1 MAPRVERAAPP
12 QRRQRRL
19 SLLGLPYWAYA
30 TVILAAPLAI
40 LALYSLWQPGFFTVV
55 KHATLSNYSDVV
67 TTGLYRMLILKSLAV
82 GAISAILMVTFGFI
96 LAYAITFRLGRMG
109 KPVLFAVALSLF
121 ASYLVRVYAW
131 GTILG
136 TNGVINRTLISLHL
150 IGRPLSFLFYGYFA
164 IVVTLVYVY
173 LPIAALVIYGGLQ
186 DIDPLTIESARD
198 LGAGRYRRL
207 LQITVPQAMPAI
219 KAAFAFTFIL
229 ATTDYITPGLVGG
242 TSGEMVGSVIND
254 QFSGGANLPLGA
266 ALAFVSVAT
275 VFIALGLLA
284 ILAKGGT
291 RAASAASSG
300 WRQLRARR
308 AGHPRARQLKAAGR
322 LRLAERF
329 PFVQIITA
337 AILVFLAAPLI
348 VLVIFSFNTSPVP
361 GLPLTGFTFHW
372 YSQIVHVEG
381 FGAALRSTATLVAV
395 SVGCGAAL
403 AVPAAFMLVRSSR
416 GAARAAVNAA
426 VYGPVAIP
434 GVVIGVAMLTAAN
447 FLTVNLGVLVTA
459 LAHVLLVCPYII
471 FVMRA
476 RLVEMDIRIEEAARD
491 LGSGP
496 ARVFRDITLPLLLT
510 SLIGAGLLAAAV
522 SLDEILVTNFTIG
535 PGATLPVWI
544 LGQIRRGLTP
554 GINALAV
561 MILSA
566 SLLMVG
572 GTATI
577 LRGNLI
583 AGLRNMR

>member
-1 MAPRVERAAPP
+1 VAEPTCR
-12 QRRQRRL
+12 
-19 SLLGLPYWAYA
+19 
-30 TVILAAPLAI
+30 
-40 LALYSLWQPGFFTVV
+40 
-55 KHATLSNYSDVV
+55 
-67 TTGLYRMLILKSLAV
+67 
-82 GAISAILMVTFGFI
+82 SA
-96 LAYAITFRLGRMG
+96 RHSR
-109 KPVLFAVALSLF
+109 
-121 ASYLVRVYAW
+121 
-131 GTILG
+131 
-136 TNGVINRTLISLHL
+136 
-150 IGRPLSFLFYGYFA
+150 SFL
-164 IVVTLVYVY
+164 
-173 LPIAALVIYGGLQ
+173 
-186 DIDPLTIESARD
+186 S
-198 LGAGRYRRL
+198 RR
-207 LQITVPQAMPAI
+207 
-219 KAAFAFTFIL
+219 
-229 ATTDYITPGLVGG
+229 
-242 TSGEMVGSVIND
+242 SS
-254 QFSGGANLPLGA
+254 SH
-266 ALAFVSVAT
+266 S
-275 VFIALGLLA
+275 
-284 ILAKGGT
+284 
-291 RAASAASSG
+291 ASAASSG

-329 PFVQIITA
+329 PFAQIITA

-395 SVGCGAAL
+395 SVGCGVAL

-572 GTATI
+572 GTAAI